1 MKKTSA
7 NSTFFNCEVHTEFPA
22 NYYCKTCKKLL
33 CLKCSTEHMQKG
45 CTVDSCELV
54 GNVMMMELLKE
65 TENQSINLDI
75 SPLITSLIT
84 KMRDSFKWIEKET
97 ISGLQECQKKIGKNM
112 ISNEAKKKM
121 KQLENEKN
129 STGLYMLCMNIKE
142 QRNKDDAKEKQN
154 NSTEI
159 IKEYENK
166 MQKIL
171 LEFNKRFT
179 EIYSMINPKS
189 IPKQLVPQIPD
200 SQPKV
205 NPLPREEV
213 KVESILYLFDKV
225 AIPLPLKNCTS
236 NFDSCVILPVVNNA
250 AEIKAELE
258 KKHKCE
264 IKELNDVI
272 NEKNRKVA
280 DLISILRLNILI
292 EDEEF
297 KVKPSPNKNKNDVV
311 NLLV

>member
-1 MKKTSA
+1 MKKISA
-7 NSTFFNCEVHTEFPA
+7 DSTFFSCEVHTEFPA

-33 CLKCSTEHMQKG
+33 CLKCSAGHMQKG

-54 GNVMMMELLKE
+54 GNVMMMELLEE

-75 SPLITSLIT
+75 SPLITSLIA
-84 KMRDSFKWIEKET
+84 KMRDLFKWIEKET
-97 ISGLQECQKKIGKNM
+97 ISGLHECQKKIGKNM
-112 ISNEAKKKM
+112 ISDETKKKM

-171 LEFNKRFT
+171 LEFNKTFT
-179 EIYSMINPKS
+179 EIYSMINPK
-189 IPKQLVPQIPD
+189 QLVPSQIVPQIPD
-200 SQPKV
+200 PQPKV
-205 NPLPREEV
+205 KPLPREEI

-225 AIPLPLKNCTS
+225 AIPLKNCTS

-264 IKELNDVI
+264 IKKLNDVI
-272 NEKNRKVA
+272 NEKDRKVA

-297 KVKPSPNKNKNDVV
+297 KVKLSPNKKKNDVV